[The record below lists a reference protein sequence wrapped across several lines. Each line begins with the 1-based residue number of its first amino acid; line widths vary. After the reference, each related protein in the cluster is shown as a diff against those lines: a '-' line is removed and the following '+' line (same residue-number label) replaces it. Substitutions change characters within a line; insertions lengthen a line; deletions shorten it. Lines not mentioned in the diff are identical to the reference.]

1 LTEDLY
7 REPNVKQNCYSD
19 GVKLTLGFSILIA
32 SCAWA
37 TEGADRE
44 AIGQLIAALN
54 HSKPPSNLFTA
65 DVPDNERMA
74 LSAHQEPMSEV
85 TPPRIR
91 IGSIRFITPK
101 VALVE
106 CGNTQ
111 YGSVIMARTT
121 PVVVVKKDRARWK
134 IASLRV
140 LGQ

>member
-1 LTEDLY
+1 
-7 REPNVKQNCYSD
+7 
-19 GVKLTLGFSILIA
+19 VKLILCFSILIA

-37 TEGADRE
+37 SEGADRE

-54 HSKPPSNLFTA
+54 NQSKPPSDLFTA

-85 TPPRIR
+85 TPPKFR

-121 PVVVVKKDRARWK
+121 PVLVVVKKDRARWK